1 MTIEILQQEMIKALK
16 GNDKIRKNVL
26 SGLIAQIK
34 KTAIDNGCRDN
45 ITEDLVNKELLKAK
59 KQAKESLDAA
69 YAAMRDDL
77 LTEYSRNF
85 SIICSYCP
93 VLLDDEDS
101 IRGLFDVYGG
111 EMSKPAMMK
120 WLKVNHGG
128 KIDMK
133 IAAKVVSE
141 LVSRR

>member
-1 MTIEILQQEMIKALK
+1 MTLEILQKEMIKALK

-45 ITEDLVNKELLKAK
+45 ITEELVNKELLKAK

-69 YAAMRDDL
+69 YTAYREDL
-77 LTEYSRNF
+77 ITEYTRNF

-93 VLLDDEDS
+93 VLLDNEES
-101 IRGLFDVYGG
+101 IRELFDNYIGQANK
-111 EMSKPAMMK
+111 SAMMK
-120 WLKVNHGG
+120 WLKANYSG

-133 IAAKVVSE
+133 IAAKVVSN
-141 LVSRR
+141 LLQ